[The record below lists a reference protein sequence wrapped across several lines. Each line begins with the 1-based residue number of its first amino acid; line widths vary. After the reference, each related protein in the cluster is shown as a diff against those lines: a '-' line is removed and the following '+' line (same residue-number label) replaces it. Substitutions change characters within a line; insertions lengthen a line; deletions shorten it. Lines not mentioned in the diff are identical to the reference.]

1 MVVTSIKKILSAQ
14 VSAQRLLAIEASVC
28 RTAFMPYLCKI
39 DPSRLLSG
47 VRCGKAELNTAHR
60 TMVFGI

>member
-1 MVVTSIKKILSAQ
+1 MVVTSTKKILNAQ
-14 VSAQRLLAIEASVC
+14 VSARCLLAIQASVC

-47 VRCGKAELNTAHR
+47 VWCGKAELNTAHR